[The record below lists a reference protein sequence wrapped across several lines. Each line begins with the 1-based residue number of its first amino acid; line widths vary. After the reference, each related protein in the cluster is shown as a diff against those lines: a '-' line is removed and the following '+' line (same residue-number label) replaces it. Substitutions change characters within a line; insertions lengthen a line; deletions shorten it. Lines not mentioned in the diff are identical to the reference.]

1 MYVIVVVLRKEVEY
15 EFGVKCEV
23 KYKVKDDI
31 FLDEKVIYLCLILC
45 EKWDLVRIIRMVI
58 KIFKII
64 FRVCICFI

>member
-45 EKWDLVRIIRMVI
+45 EKWDLVRIIRNGY
-58 KIFKII
+58 
-64 FRVCICFI
+64 